1 MRAYRS
7 PDGTHWGVEARAPGA
22 SNIMVVFRHPD
33 ASTSRMN
40 RYAWINW
47 TGMESRDV
55 AAQLDKQD
63 VLDRLGD
70 DEIARLFRRSMPI
83 ATPGQGLRNVAV
95 QSRSGYGLV
104 PGGADSSRS

>member
-33 ASTSRMN
+33 ASTSRLN

-47 TGMESRDV
+47 KGTESRDV
-55 AAQLDKQD
+55 AARLDEKAA
-63 VLDRLGD
+63 LDALSD
-70 DEIARLFRRSMPI
+70 AEIARLFRRSMPI
-83 ATPGQGLRNVAV
+83 AAPGQLTRNPAV
-95 QSRSGYGLV
+95 QSRSG
-104 PGGADSSRS
+104 

>member
-33 ASTSRMN
+33 ASTSRLN

-47 TGMESRDV
+47 KGMESRDV
-55 AAQLDKQD
+55 AARLDEKAALEGLSD
-63 VLDRLGD
+63 A
-70 DEIARLFRRSMPI
+70 EIARLFRRSMPI
-83 ATPGQGLRNVAV
+83 AAPDHRTRNPAV
-95 QSRSGYGLV
+95 QSRSG
-104 PGGADSSRS
+104 